1 MLTRLF
7 GRPQV
12 PEISPTEALA
22 RQQRGAL
29 LIDVRE
35 PDEWR
40 AGHIPGSRLIPLS
53 ELPQLLGELD
63 RQQEIVLVCRSGNRS
78 AQATLWLQ
86 QAGFSRV
93 ANLAGGMIAWVR
105 AGLPVER

>member
-12 PEISPTEALA
+12 PEISPAEAQE

-29 LIDVRE
+29 VIDVRE

-40 AGHIPGSRLIPLS
+40 TGHIPGARLIPLG
-53 ELPQLLGELD
+53 ELPRRLAELD
-63 RQQEIVLVCRSGNRS
+63 RHQEIVLVCRSGNRS

-86 QAGFSRV
+86 RAGFSRV